1 MAQSSI
7 GKFVPTVGYTTM
19 LAGRVIDATLKEI
32 TKSLKE
38 GKHVGIIPGGAR
50 EMTLCSPGEAV
61 ISLVPHT
68 GFLRVVWE
76 EFQQGEGSCSSSVV
90 PAFVFGMHD
99 SYWTPFSGI
108 DRALYEATGLNIPLW
123 LPTWDTILGEGTCLV
138 VRKNPLYPR
147 NYPNLDDFVAGYF
160 DVLEELFYEHRS
172 LFPAYKNR
180 ELSFVFKPSTTRA
193 HSRRNVDRSKMV
205 TYLKT
210 AFLLLFIWIFL
221 SQDRLTKFSTGES
234 FSSLE
239 IQLIIHI
246 SATLTWTLASGNLTI
261 MGFHRYHREIGYTAL
276 LSMIVVSGTAVHL
289 VIQNFQTSIMEHL
302 GFVSTFHVIFHSV
315 SNLHIAIIVPVFL
328 GHGLSAARCK
338 DSKTHSNIMS
348 AAHFLVAV
356 NILPRVFAVVL
367 RWTFY
372 LSVDG
377 WGHVVFSCL
386 PYPRYKWVK
395 INQRVSR

>member
-1 MAQSSI
+1 MN
-7 GKFVPTVGYTTM
+7 
-19 LAGRVIDATLKEI
+19 ID
-32 TKSLKE
+32 
-38 GKHVGIIPGGAR
+38 H
-50 EMTLCSPGEAV
+50 
-61 ISLVPHT
+61 
-68 GFLRVVWE
+68 
-76 EFQQGEGSCSSSVV
+76 
-90 PAFVFGMHD
+90 
-99 SYWTPFSGI
+99 FS
-108 DRALYEATGLNIPLW
+108 
-123 LPTWDTILGEGTCLV
+123 
-138 VRKNPLYPR
+138 
-147 NYPNLDDFVAGYF
+147 
-160 DVLEELFYEHRS
+160 H
-172 LFPAYKNR
+172 FPAYKNR

-315 SNLHIAIIVPVFL
+315 SNLNIAIIVPVFL

-348 AAHFLVAV
+348 TAHFLVAV

-367 RWTFY
+367 RWTFPFQWMDGDMSFSVACLIQGINGIKSIRGCRDEGLRKFLIEANTVSLC
-372 LSVDG
+372 LSFLVLVCEWYFGFTDNYSFLAPVMALVLG
-377 WGHVVFSCL
+377 YFL
-386 PYPRYKWVK
+386 LKFRFA
-395 INQRVSR
+395 RE